1 MKYLILGDAN
11 DKLDADKLS
20 RELYKLSRPDSVR
33 DPKDVTTHLYGI
45 VEHPVDGRVAL
56 QIPDDGEYELPIHSE
71 KDSKELAK
79 LYKKFFLD
87 RDPNKGDKNK
97 KKKDKVK
104 DNIDNKKGGE
114 KIKTK
119 DMLPFEDFVDQVV
132 LEADGWFPE
141 PDENI

>member
-1 MKYLILGDAN
+1 MQYLILGTAN

-20 RELYKLSRPDSVR
+20 KELYKLSRPDSVR

-45 VEHPVDGRVAL
+45 VEHPTTGEVAL

-87 RDPNKGDKNK
+87 KGKTE
-97 KKKDKVK
+97 DKVK
-104 DNIDNKKGGE
+104 DNVDKKKGGD

-119 DMLPFEDFVDQVV
+119 DLLPFEDFVDQ
-132 LEADGWFPE
+132 ATMDANGWFPE